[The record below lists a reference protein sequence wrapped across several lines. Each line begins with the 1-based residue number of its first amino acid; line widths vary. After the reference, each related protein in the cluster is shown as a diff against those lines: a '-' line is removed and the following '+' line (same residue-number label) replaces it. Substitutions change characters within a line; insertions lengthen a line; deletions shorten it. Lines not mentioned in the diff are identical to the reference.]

1 MTHITSTEAAAR
13 LSSED
18 KRTLGLSSLGGALEF
33 YDFVIYVFY
42 AKIISELFFP
52 SGLSP
57 FWAMLN
63 TYGIFAAGYF
73 FRPLGGVVMA
83 HFGDLIGRKRL
94 FSLSILL
101 MALPTLMIGVM
112 PTFESIGYAA
122 PLLLLLMRVVQGIA
136 IGGEIPAA
144 WTFVSEHVPAR
155 KIGFANGLLTA
166 GLSLGILLGALM
178 SLFISIKFSETQIH
192 DWAWR
197 VPFIAGGIF
206 GLVALYLRSYLKE
219 TPVFK
224 AMQARKELSKEM
236 PVKQVLAEHKTAV
249 VVGMLF
255 TWFLTACVVVLILAM
270 PNLLVGAFGF
280 ERADA
285 FKMQSAA
292 IVMQMLGCILAGL
305 LADRFG
311 AGKVILFGSLAVAI
325 IAGVFY
331 NSLGHVA
338 PSTVFMLY
346 MLLGLFSGTVG
357 MVSYSMVKMFPAQ
370 IRFSGISF
378 SYNVAYAIA
387 GGITLPLVQWLSL
400 YSNIGAMYYIW
411 VVCVV
416 SFFTAMLYRAKFE
429 KMDVVASAVSTP
441 HNPVQD

>member
-1 MTHITSTEAAAR
+1 MDAPPR
-13 LSSED
+13 LSQAD

-42 AKIISELFFP
+42 AKLISELFFP
-52 SGLSP
+52 STLSP

-112 PTFESIGYAA
+112 PTFESISYAA
-122 PLLLLLMRVVQGIA
+122 PILLLLMRVLQGIA

-144 WTFVSEHVPAR
+144 WTFVSEHVPER
-155 KIGFANGLLTA
+155 RIGIANGVLTA

-178 SLFISIKFSETQIH
+178 SLFISLQFSEAEIK

-197 VPFIAGGIF
+197 IPFILGGIF
-206 GLVALYLRSYLKE
+206 GFVALYLRSYLKE

-224 AMQARKELSKEM
+224 AMQAKKELAKEF
-236 PVKQVLAEHKTAV
+236 PVKQVLAKHKTGV
-249 VVGMLF
+249 VIGMLF
-255 TWFLTACVVVLILAM
+255 TWFLTGCVVVLILAM

-292 IVMQMLGCILAGL
+292 IVMQMVGCVLAGI

-311 AGKVILFGSLAVAI
+311 AGRVILFGSLLVATM
-325 IAGVFY
+325 AGIFY

-346 MLLGLFSGTVG
+346 MLLGLSSGTVG

-370 IRFSGISF
+370 IRFTGISF
-378 SYNVAYAIA
+378 SYNLAYAIA

-400 YSNIGAMYYIW
+400 YSNIGAMYYVW
-411 VVCVV
+411 TVCLVTL
-416 SFFTAMLYRAKFE
+416 FTALIYRSKFE
-429 KMDVVASAVSTP
+429 KSVV
-441 HNPVQD
+441 

>member
-1 MTHITSTEAAAR
+1 MNAQPY
-13 LSSED
+13 LSRAD

-42 AKIISELFFP
+42 AKLISELFFP
-52 SGLSP
+52 STLSP

-101 MALPTLMIGVM
+101 MALPTLMIGIM

-122 PLLLLLMRVVQGIA
+122 PLLLLLMRVIQGIA

-144 WTFVSEHVPAR
+144 WTFVSEHVPER
-155 KIGFANGLLTA
+155 RIGIANGLLTA

-178 SLFISIKFSETQIH
+178 SLFISLQFTEAEIK

-197 VPFIAGGIF
+197 VPFILGGIF
-206 GLVALYLRSYLKE
+206 GFVALYLRSYLKE

-224 AMQARKELSKEM
+224 AMQARKELSKEL
-236 PVKQVLAEHKTAV
+236 PVKQVLLSHKTAV
-249 VVGMLF
+249 GIGMLF
-255 TWFLTACVVVLILAM
+255 TWFLTGCVVVLILAM
-270 PNLLVGAFGF
+270 PNLLVASFGF

-292 IVMQMLGCILAGL
+292 ILMQMLGCIIAGV

-311 AGKVILFGSLAVAI
+311 AGKVILLGSIFVAAM
-325 IAGVFY
+325 AGIFY
-331 NSLGHVA
+331 HSLGNVEA
-338 PSTVFMLY
+338 STVFMLY
-346 MLLGLFSGTVG
+346 MLLGLSSGTVG

-378 SYNVAYAIA
+378 SYNLAYAIA

-400 YSNIGAMYYIW
+400 YSNIGALYYIW
-411 VVCVV
+411 TVCLVTL
-416 SFFTAMLYRAKFE
+416 FTALLYRSKFE
-429 KMDVVASAVSTP
+429 KTA
-441 HNPVQD
+441 

>member
-1 MTHITSTEAAAR
+1 MDATPR
-13 LSSED
+13 LTRED

-52 SGLSP
+52 AGLSP

-73 FRPLGGVVMA
+73 FRPLGGVIMA
-83 HFGDLIGRKRL
+83 HFGDLLGRKRL

-112 PTFESIGYAA
+112 PTFETIGYAA

-144 WTFVSEHVPAR
+144 WTFVSEHVPAE

-178 SLFISIKFSETQIH
+178 SLFISLQFSEAAVH
-192 DWAWR
+192 DSAWR
-197 VPFIAGGIF
+197 IPFIVGGIF

-236 PVKQVLAEHKTAV
+236 PVKQVLANHKPAV
-249 VVGMLF
+249 VIGMLL

-270 PNLLVGAFGF
+270 PNCCDHHANAGMYTRWDIGRSLWCSQGLDFWLARCRRYRHHFLSQFRCGQSNYCVCTVYAFG
-280 ERADA
+280 
-285 FKMQSAA
+285 
-292 IVMQMLGCILAGL
+292 
-305 LADRFG
+305 
-311 AGKVILFGSLAVAI
+311 ILFRHSWA
-325 IAGVFY
+325 
-331 NSLGHVA
+331 
-338 PSTVFMLY
+338 
-346 MLLGLFSGTVG
+346 
-357 MVSYSMVKMFPAQ
+357 
-370 IRFSGISF
+370 
-378 SYNVAYAIA
+378 
-387 GGITLPLVQWLSL
+387 
-400 YSNIGAMYYIW
+400 
-411 VVCVV
+411 CV
-416 SFFTAMLYRAKFE
+416 L
-429 KMDVVASAVSTP
+429 
-441 HNPVQD
+441 

>member
-1 MTHITSTEAAAR
+1 MVAHSKLTRA
-13 LSSED
+13 D

-42 AKIISELFFP
+42 AKLISELFFP
-52 SGLSP
+52 STLSP

-101 MALPTLMIGVM
+101 MALPTLMIGIM

-122 PLLLLLMRVVQGIA
+122 PLLLLLMRVMQGIA

-144 WTFVSEHVPAR
+144 WTFVSEHVPER
-155 KIGFANGLLTA
+155 RIGIANGVLTA

-178 SLFISIKFSETQIH
+178 SLFISLQFSETEIKQ
-192 DWAWR
+192 WAWR
-197 VPFIAGGIF
+197 IPFILGGIF
-206 GLVALYLRSYLKE
+206 GFVALYLRSYLKE
-219 TPVFK
+219 TPVFQ
-224 AMQARKELSKEM
+224 AMQAKQELAKEL
-236 PVKQVLAEHKTAV
+236 PVKQVLAQHKTGV
-249 VVGMLF
+249 VLGMLF
-255 TWFLTACVVVLILAM
+255 TWFLTGCVVVLILAM
-270 PNLLVGAFGF
+270 PNLLVAGFGF

-292 IVMQMLGCILAGL
+292 IVMQMLGCILAGML
-305 LADRFG
+305 VDRFG
-311 AGKVILFGSLAVAI
+311 AGKIMLLGALFVALM
-325 IAGVFY
+325 AGIFY
-331 NSLGHVA
+331 HSLGHVEA
-338 PSTVFMLY
+338 STVFMLY
-346 MLLGLFSGTVG
+346 MLLGLSSGTVG
-357 MVSYSMVKMFPAQ
+357 IVSYSMVKMFPAQ

-378 SYNVAYAIA
+378 SYNLAYAIA

-411 VVCVV
+411 AICLVTLLSAVI
-416 SFFTAMLYRAKFE
+416 YQRKFE
-429 KMDVVASAVSTP
+429 KIG
-441 HNPVQD
+441 

>member
-1 MTHITSTEAAAR
+1 MDAPPR
-13 LSSED
+13 LSQAD

-42 AKIISELFFP
+42 AKLISELFFP
-52 SGLSP
+52 STLSP

-83 HFGDLIGRKRL
+83 HFGDLIGRKQL

-101 MALPTLMIGVM
+101 MALPTLMIGIM

-122 PLLLLLMRVVQGIA
+122 PILLLLMRVLQGIA

-144 WTFVSEHVPAR
+144 WTFVSEHVPER
-155 KIGFANGLLTA
+155 RIGIANGVLTA

-178 SLFISIKFSETQIH
+178 SLFISLQFSEAEIK

-197 VPFIAGGIF
+197 IPFILGGIF
-206 GLVALYLRSYLKE
+206 GFVALYLRSYLKE

-224 AMQARKELSKEM
+224 AMQAKKELAKEL
-236 PVKQVLAEHKTAV
+236 PVKQVLAKHKTGV
-249 VVGMLF
+249 VIGMLF
-255 TWFLTACVVVLILAM
+255 TWFLTGCVVVLILAM

-292 IVMQMLGCILAGL
+292 IVMQMVGCVLAGI

-311 AGKVILFGSLAVAI
+311 AGRVILLGSLFVAAM
-325 IAGVFY
+325 AGIFY

-346 MLLGLFSGTVG
+346 MLLGLSSGTVG

-370 IRFSGISF
+370 IRFTGISF
-378 SYNVAYAIA
+378 SYNLAYAIA

-400 YSNIGAMYYIW
+400 YSNIGAMYYVW
-411 VVCVV
+411 TVCLVTL
-416 SFFTAMLYRAKFE
+416 FTALMYRSKFE
-429 KMDVVASAVSTP
+429 KSAV
-441 HNPVQD
+441 

>member
-1 MTHITSTEAAAR
+1 MDAPPR
-13 LSSED
+13 LSQAD

-42 AKIISELFFP
+42 AKLISELFFP
-52 SGLSP
+52 STLSP

-63 TYGIFAAGYF
+63 AYGIFAAGYF

-101 MALPTLMIGVM
+101 MALPTLMIGIM

-122 PLLLLLMRVVQGIA
+122 PILLLLMRVLQGIA

-144 WTFVSEHVPAR
+144 WTFVSEHVPER
-155 KIGFANGLLTA
+155 RIGIANGVLTA

-178 SLFISIKFSETQIH
+178 SLFISLQFSEAEIK

-197 VPFIAGGIF
+197 IPFILGGIF
-206 GLVALYLRSYLKE
+206 GFVALYLRSYLKE

-224 AMQARKELSKEM
+224 AMQAKKELAKEL
-236 PVKQVLAEHKTAV
+236 PVKQVLAKHKTGV
-249 VVGMLF
+249 VIGMLF
-255 TWFLTACVVVLILAM
+255 TWFLTGCVVVLILAM

-292 IVMQMLGCILAGL
+292 IVMQMVGCVLAGV

-311 AGKVILFGSLAVAI
+311 AGRIILFGSLLVATM
-325 IAGVFY
+325 AGIFY

-346 MLLGLFSGTVG
+346 MLLGLSSGTVG

-370 IRFSGISF
+370 IRFTGISF
-378 SYNVAYAIA
+378 SYNLAYAIA

-400 YSNIGAMYYIW
+400 YSNIGAMYYVW
-411 VVCVV
+411 TVCLVTL
-416 SFFTAMLYRAKFE
+416 FTALIYRSKFE
-429 KMDVVASAVSTP
+429 KSVV
-441 HNPVQD
+441 

>member
-1 MTHITSTEAAAR
+1 MDATPR
-13 LSSED
+13 LTRED

-52 SGLSP
+52 AGLSP

-112 PTFESIGYAA
+112 PTFETIGYAA
-122 PLLLLLMRVVQGIA
+122 PLLLLLMRVIQGIA

-144 WTFVSEHVPAR
+144 WTFVSEHVPSE

-178 SLFISIKFSETQIH
+178 SLFISLQFSEAAIH

-197 VPFIAGGIF
+197 IPFIVGGIF

-236 PVKQVLAEHKTAV
+236 PVKQVLANHKTAV
-249 VVGMLF
+249 VIGMLL

-270 PNLLVGAFGF
+270 PNLLTGAFGF
-280 ERADA
+280 ERSDA
-285 FKMQSAA
+285 FQMQSAA
-292 IVMQMLGCILAGL
+292 IIMQMLGCILAGT

-311 AGKVILFGSLAVAI
+311 AAKVLIFGSLGVAA
-325 IAGVFY
+325 IATIFY
-331 NSLGHVA
+331 HSLGAVS
-338 PSTVFMLY
+338 PTTVFALY
-346 MLLGLFSGTVG
+346 MLLGFFSGTVG
-357 MVSYSMVKMFPAQ
+357 LVSYSMVKMFPAP

-411 VVCVV
+411 LVCLVC
-416 SFFTAMLYRAKFE
+416 FFTALVYRTRFE
-429 KMDVVASAVSTP
+429 TK
-441 HNPVQD
+441 H

>member
-1 MTHITSTEAAAR
+1 MDAAPR
-13 LSSED
+13 LSRAD

-42 AKIISELFFP
+42 AKLISELFFP
-52 SGLSP
+52 NTLSP

-101 MALPTLMIGVM
+101 MALPTLMIGLM

-122 PLLLLLMRVVQGIA
+122 PILLLLMRMLQGIA

-144 WTFVSEHVPAR
+144 WTFVSEHVPER
-155 KIGFANGLLTA
+155 RIGIANGVLTA

-178 SLFISIKFSETQIH
+178 SLFISLNFSEPEIKA
-192 DWAWR
+192 WAWR
-197 VPFIAGGIF
+197 IPFILGGVF
-206 GLVALYLRSYLKE
+206 GFVALYLRSYLKE
-219 TPVFK
+219 TPVFQ
-224 AMQARKELSKEM
+224 AMQAKKELAKDL
-236 PVKQVLAEHKTAV
+236 PVKQVLANHKTATV
-249 VVGMLF
+249 IGMLF
-255 TWFLTACVVVLILAM
+255 TWFLTGCIVVLILAM

-292 IVMQMLGCILAGL
+292 IVMQMIGCILAGL

-311 AGKVILFGSLAVAI
+311 AGKVMLFGALFVAL
-325 IAGVFY
+325 IAGIFY
-331 NSLGHVA
+331 NSLGHVE

-346 MLLGLFSGTVG
+346 MLLGLSSGTVG

-400 YSNIGAMYYIW
+400 YSNIGALYYVW
-411 VVCVV
+411 AVCMVTV
-416 SFFTAMLYRAKFE
+416 LTTFVYRAKFE
-429 KMDVVASAVSTP
+429 K
-441 HNPVQD
+441 

>member
-1 MTHITSTEAAAR
+1 MDAPPR
-13 LSSED
+13 LSQAD

-42 AKIISELFFP
+42 AKLISELFFP
-52 SGLSP
+52 STLSP

-101 MALPTLMIGVM
+101 MALPTLMIGIM

-122 PLLLLLMRVVQGIA
+122 PILLLLMRVLQGIA

-144 WTFVSEHVPAR
+144 WTFVSEHVPER
-155 KIGFANGLLTA
+155 RIGIANGVLTA

-178 SLFISIKFSETQIH
+178 SLFISLQFSEAEIK

-197 VPFIAGGIF
+197 IPFILGGIF
-206 GLVALYLRSYLKE
+206 GFVALYLRSYLKE

-224 AMQARKELSKEM
+224 AMQAKKELAKEL
-236 PVKQVLAEHKTAV
+236 PVKQVLAKHKTGIV
-249 VVGMLF
+249 IGMLF
-255 TWFLTACVVVLILAM
+255 TWFLTGCVVVLILAM

-292 IVMQMLGCILAGL
+292 IVMQMVGCVLAGI

-311 AGKVILFGSLAVAI
+311 AGRVILFGSLLVATM
-325 IAGVFY
+325 AGIFY

-346 MLLGLFSGTVG
+346 MLLGLSSGTVG

-370 IRFSGISF
+370 IRFTGISF
-378 SYNVAYAIA
+378 SYNLAYAIA

-400 YSNIGAMYYIW
+400 YSNIGAMYYVW
-411 VVCVV
+411 TVCLVTL
-416 SFFTAMLYRAKFE
+416 FTALIYRSKFE
-429 KMDVVASAVSTP
+429 KSVV
-441 HNPVQD
+441 

>member
-1 MTHITSTEAAAR
+1 MDATPR
-13 LSSED
+13 LTRED

-52 SGLSP
+52 AGLSP

-112 PTFESIGYAA
+112 PTFVTIGYAA

-144 WTFVSEHVPAR
+144 WTFVSEHVPSE

-178 SLFISIKFSETQIH
+178 SLFISLQFSEAAIH

-197 VPFIAGGIF
+197 IPFIVGGIF

-236 PVKQVLAEHKTAV
+236 PVKQVLARHKTAV
-249 VVGMLF
+249 VIGMLL

-270 PNLLVGAFGF
+270 PNVLTGAFGF
-280 ERADA
+280 ERSDA
-285 FKMQSAA
+285 FQMQSAA
-292 IVMQMLGCILAGL
+292 IIMQMLGCILAGT
-305 LADRFG
+305 LADHFG
-311 AGKVILFGSLAVAI
+311 AAKVLVFGSLGVAA
-325 IAGVFY
+325 IATIFY
-331 NSLGHVA
+331 HSLGAVS
-338 PSTVFMLY
+338 PTTVFALY
-346 MLLGLFSGTVG
+346 MLLGFFSGTVG
-357 MVSYSMVKMFPAQ
+357 LVSYSMVKMFPAS

-400 YSNIGAMYYIW
+400 YSNIGAMYYI
-411 VVCVV
+411 VKL
-416 SFFTAMLYRAKFE
+416 LYYSYRIRKKLE
-429 KMDVVASAVSTP
+429 ITHRLNRSTILYAY
-441 HNPVQD
+441 V

>member
-1 MTHITSTEAAAR
+1 MDAPPR
-13 LSSED
+13 LSQAD

-42 AKIISELFFP
+42 AKLISELFFP
-52 SGLSP
+52 STLSP

-101 MALPTLMIGVM
+101 MALPTLMIGIM

-122 PLLLLLMRVVQGIA
+122 PILLLLMRVLQGIA

-144 WTFVSEHVPAR
+144 WTFVSEHVPER
-155 KIGFANGLLTA
+155 RIGIANGVLTA

-178 SLFISIKFSETQIH
+178 SLFISLQFSEAEIK

-197 VPFIAGGIF
+197 IPFILGGIF
-206 GLVALYLRSYLKE
+206 GFVALYLRSYLKE

-224 AMQARKELSKEM
+224 AMQAKKELAKEL
-236 PVKQVLAEHKTAV
+236 PVKQVLAKHKTGV
-249 VVGMLF
+249 VIGMLF
-255 TWFLTACVVVLILAM
+255 TFFLTGCVVVLILAM

-292 IVMQMLGCILAGL
+292 IVMQMVGCVLAGI

-311 AGKVILFGSLAVAI
+311 AGRVILFGSLLVATM
-325 IAGVFY
+325 AGIFY

-346 MLLGLFSGTVG
+346 MLLGLSSGTVG

-370 IRFSGISF
+370 IRFTGISF
-378 SYNVAYAIA
+378 SYNLAYAIA

-400 YSNIGAMYYIW
+400 YSNIGAMYYVW
-411 VVCVV
+411 TVCLVTL
-416 SFFTAMLYRAKFE
+416 FTALIYSSKFE
-429 KMDVVASAVSTP
+429 KSAV
-441 HNPVQD
+441 

>member
-1 MTHITSTEAAAR
+1 MDATPR
-13 LSSED
+13 LTRED

-52 SGLSP
+52 AGLSP

-112 PTFESIGYAA
+112 PTFETIGYAA

-144 WTFVSEHVPAR
+144 WTFVSEHVPSE

-178 SLFISIKFSETQIH
+178 SLFISLQFNEAAIH

-197 VPFIAGGIF
+197 IPFIVGGIF

-236 PVKQVLAEHKTAV
+236 PVKQVFANHKTAV
-249 VVGMLF
+249 VIGMLL

-270 PNLLVGAFGF
+270 PNLLTGAFGF
-280 ERADA
+280 ERSDA
-285 FKMQSAA
+285 FQMQSAA
-292 IVMQMLGCILAGL
+292 IIMQMLGCILAGT

-311 AGKVILFGSLAVAI
+311 AAKVLIFGSLGVAA
-325 IAGVFY
+325 IATIFY
-331 NSLGHVA
+331 HSLGAVS
-338 PSTVFMLY
+338 PTTVFALY
-346 MLLGLFSGTVG
+346 MLLGFFSGTVG
-357 MVSYSMVKMFPAQ
+357 LVSYSMVKMFPAP

-378 SYNVAYAIA
+378 SYNVAYAC
-387 GGITLPLVQWLSL
+387 LL
-400 YSNIGAMYYIW
+400 YTSDA
-411 VVCVV
+411 
-416 SFFTAMLYRAKFE
+416 ADE
-429 KMDVVASAVSTP
+429 
-441 HNPVQD
+441 

>member
-1 MTHITSTEAAAR
+1 MQGQSR
-13 LSSED
+13 LTPAD

-42 AKIISELFFP
+42 AKLISELFFP
-52 SGLSP
+52 STLSP

-101 MALPTLMIGVM
+101 MALPTLMIGAM
-112 PTFESIGYAA
+112 PTFASIGYAA
-122 PLLLLLMRVVQGIA
+122 PVLLLLMRVLQGIA

-144 WTFVSEHVPAR
+144 WTFVSEHVPER
-155 KIGFANGLLTA
+155 RIGIANGVLTA

-178 SLFISIKFSETQIH
+178 SLFISLQFTEAEIKA
-192 DWAWR
+192 WAWR
-197 VPFIAGGIF
+197 IPFILGGIF

-224 AMQARKELSKEM
+224 AMQAKKELAKAL
-236 PVKQVLAEHKTAV
+236 PIKQVLAQHKTAV
-249 VVGMLF
+249 GIGMLF
-255 TWFLTACVVVLILAM
+255 TWFLTGCVVVLILAM
-270 PNLLVGAFGF
+270 PNLLVGSFGF

-292 IVMQMLGCILAGL
+292 IVMQMFGCVLAGV

-311 AGKVILFGSLAVAI
+311 AGRVILFGSLLVAAMAAI
-325 IAGVFY
+325 FY

-338 PSTVFMLY
+338 PSTVFILY
-346 MLLGLFSGTVG
+346 MLLGLSSGTVG
-357 MVSYSMVKMFPAQ
+357 MVSYSMVKIFPAQ
-370 IRFSGISF
+370 IRFTGISF
-378 SYNVAYAIA
+378 SYNLAYAIA
-387 GGITLPLVQWLSL
+387 GGMTLPLVQWLSL

-411 VVCVV
+411 TVCIVTIC
-416 SFFTAMLYRAKFE
+416 TALVYTSKFE
-429 KMDVVASAVSTP
+429 KAPEPLKVMTE
-441 HNPVQD
+441 Q

>member
-1 MTHITSTEAAAR
+1 MEAHRR
-13 LSSED
+13 LTRED

-73 FRPLGGVVMA
+73 FRPLGGIVMA

-101 MALPTLMIGVM
+101 MSLPTLLIGVM

-122 PLLLLLMRVVQGIA
+122 PLLLLLMRIVQGIA

-144 WTFVSEHVPAR
+144 WTFVSEHVPAK
-155 KIGFANGLLTA
+155 KIGLANGLLTA
-166 GLSLGILLGALM
+166 GLSLGILLGSLM
-178 SLFISIKFSETQIH
+178 SLFISLKYSQAEIL

-197 VPFIAGGIF
+197 IPFILGGVF

-224 AMQARKELSKEM
+224 AMQARKELSKDI
-236 PVKQVLAEHKTAV
+236 PVKRVLAEHKTGV
-249 VVGMLF
+249 IIGMLF
-255 TWFLTACVVVLILAM
+255 TWFLTGCIVVLILAM
-270 PNLLVGAFGF
+270 PNLLTGTFGF
-280 ERADA
+280 ERSDA
-285 FKMQSAA
+285 FKMQSSA
-292 IVMQMLGCILAGL
+292 ILMQMIGCIVAGL
-305 LADRFG
+305 LADKFG
-311 AGKVILFGSLAVAI
+311 AGKVFSVGSILVAV
-325 IAGVFY
+325 IAGIFY
-331 NSLGHVA
+331 QSLGHID
-338 PSTVFMLY
+338 SNSLFMLY
-346 MLLGLFSGTVG
+346 MLLGLCSGTVG
-357 MVSYSMVKMFPAQ
+357 MVSFTMVKMFPAN

-378 SYNVAYAIA
+378 SYNLAYAIA
-387 GGITLPLVQWLSL
+387 GGITLPLVQWLTQ
-400 YSNIGAMYYIW
+400 YSNIGALYYVW
-411 VVCVV
+411 VVCLVT
-416 SFFTAMLYRAKFE
+416 FFTAIYYQQKFE
-429 KMDVVASAVSTP
+429 KNT
-441 HNPVQD
+441 HFN

>member
-1 MTHITSTEAAAR
+1 MDAPPR
-13 LSSED
+13 LSQAD

-42 AKIISELFFP
+42 AKLISELFFP
-52 SGLSP
+52 STLSP

-122 PLLLLLMRVVQGIA
+122 PILLLLMRVLQGIA

-144 WTFVSEHVPAR
+144 WTFVSEHVPER
-155 KIGFANGLLTA
+155 RIGIANGVLTA

-178 SLFISIKFSETQIH
+178 SLFISLQFSEAEIK

-197 VPFIAGGIF
+197 IPFILGGIF
-206 GLVALYLRSYLKE
+206 GFVALYLRSYLKE

-224 AMQARKELSKEM
+224 AMQAKKELAKEL
-236 PVKQVLAEHKTAV
+236 PVKQVLAKHKTGV
-249 VVGMLF
+249 VIGMLF
-255 TWFLTACVVVLILAM
+255 TWFLTGCVVVLILAM

-292 IVMQMLGCILAGL
+292 IVMQMVGCVLAGV

-311 AGKVILFGSLAVAI
+311 AGRVILFGSLLVATM
-325 IAGVFY
+325 AGIFY
-331 NSLGHVA
+331 NSLGDVA

-346 MLLGLFSGTVG
+346 MLLGLSSGTVG
-357 MVSYSMVKMFPAQ
+357 MVSYSMVKMLPAQ
-370 IRFSGISF
+370 IRFTGISF
-378 SYNVAYAIA
+378 SYNLAYAIA

-400 YSNIGAMYYIW
+400 YSNIGAMYYVW
-411 VVCVV
+411 TVCLVTL
-416 SFFTAMLYRAKFE
+416 FTALIYRSKFE
-429 KMDVVASAVSTP
+429 KSVV
-441 HNPVQD
+441 

>member
-1 MTHITSTEAAAR
+1 MDAHPR
-13 LSSED
+13 LTNED

-52 SGLSP
+52 STLSP

-112 PTFESIGYAA
+112 PTFETIGYAA
-122 PLLLLLMRVVQGIA
+122 PVLLLLMRVVQGIA

-144 WTFVSEHVPAR
+144 WTFVSEHVPE
-155 KIGFANGLLTA
+155 KKVGLANGLLTA

-178 SLFISIKFSETQIH
+178 SLLISLKFSETEIH

-197 VPFIAGGIF
+197 IPFILGGIF
-206 GLVALYLRSYLKE
+206 GFVALYLRTYLKE

-224 AMQARKELSKEM
+224 AMQEKKSLAKEL
-236 PVKQVLAEHKTAV
+236 PVKQVLAHHKTAV
-249 VVGMLF
+249 IVGMFF

-270 PNLLVGAFGF
+270 PNLLTGAFGF

-292 IVMQMLGCILAGL
+292 IIMQMLGCVLAGM

-311 AGKVILFGSLAVAI
+311 AGKIMLLGSLAVATL
-325 IAGVFY
+325 ATVFY

-338 PSTVFMLY
+338 PSTVFILY
-346 MLLGLFSGTVG
+346 MLLGLSSGTVG

-378 SYNVAYAIA
+378 SYNFAYAIA
-387 GGITLPLVQWLSL
+387 GGMTLPLVQWLSV
-400 YSNIGAMYYIW
+400 YSQIGAMYYIW
-411 VVCVV
+411 VVCIVA
-416 SFFTAMLYRAKFE
+416 FFTALVYRSRFE
-429 KMDVVASAVSTP
+429 QQTKNQELNGTSLIQAD
-441 HNPVQD
+441 D